1 MAPNAFFRPC
11 HSRSR
16 SASLAAV
23 RTERAPDARSNPAT
37 VSVSARTPF
46 SLRPSSSTS
55 RMAAEC
61 RGYDAGGDDRRDT
74 LAGRAQAREIGQQGA
89 DGVRHR
95 CEPDGDAR
103 RDSEVAFRADE
114 QADEIGPPWFAAGT
128 ADLDKTTVRQ
138 KQLEPEDVI
147 GRDAV
152 LETVRAARVF
162 GDVAAENA

>member
-1 MAPNAFFRPC
+1 MIRRPPRSTLFPYTTLFR
-11 HSRSR
+11 
-16 SASLAAV
+16 
-23 RTERAPDARSNPAT
+23 
-37 VSVSARTPF
+37 SVHH
-46 SLRPSSSTS
+46 L
-55 RMAAEC
+55 EC

-89 DGVRHR
+89 DGMRHGGQ
-95 CEPDGDAR
+95 PDGDAR
-103 RDSEVAFRADE
+103 RDSEVASRADE

-162 GDVAAENA
+162 GDVAADRTGALARRAGGVLEPDRLWD